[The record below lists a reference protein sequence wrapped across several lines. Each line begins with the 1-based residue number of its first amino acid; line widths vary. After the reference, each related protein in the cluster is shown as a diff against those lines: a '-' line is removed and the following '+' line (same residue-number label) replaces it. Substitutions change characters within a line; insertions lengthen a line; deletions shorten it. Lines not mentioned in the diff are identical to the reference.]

1 MEKENKEKGLELHS
15 EPVQEIMGTPPGRL
29 VRYGITVILAAV
41 ALLLAGSRFVKFPE
55 VLEATVT
62 INARSL
68 PAQVKARSTG
78 RIDTLFVKDGD
89 VVAQGKPLALVE
101 NPADYK
107 DVAFLAEHLRRVRC
121 DTARITGRDLR
132 LGPLQDSYSAFVQAA
147 DQLRFFTENDYAGTL
162 IESRKEQIT
171 VLDRRKIPIRQ
182 RIS

>member
-89 VVAQGKPLALVE
+89 VVAQ
-101 NPADYK
+101 
-107 DVAFLAEHLRRVRC
+107 
-121 DTARITGRDLR
+121 
-132 LGPLQDSYSAFVQAA
+132 
-147 DQLRFFTENDYAGTL
+147 
-162 IESRKEQIT
+162 
-171 VLDRRKIPIRQ
+171 
-182 RIS
+182 